1 MNEQSRE
8 ALDAYYKEASTW
20 NRDRLDALAKSQRT
34 AWFVA
39 GAAAAIAV
47 LLALALLLLTPLKTV
62 VPYTL
67 LVDRTTGYVQALKPL
82 DAQMVAPDTAL
93 TQSFLVQY
101 VIARESFDRD
111 IVQANYRKVALW
123 SAETARS
130 DYLNLMQVSNP
141 QSPLVLY
148 PNTSFVETRVKSVS
162 PVGTNVALVRFDTIR
177 HDAGGAVQPAR
188 SWVSII
194 RYRYSGEPMKL
205 EDRFVN
211 PLGFQV
217 LRYRRDAE
225 SAPPPEAVAVPVP
238 GTVVVPG
245 MAPAPG
251 AVVVQPGATTV
262 TTTTTA
268 PGASGLGQATA
279 EAARA
284 AIERRNG
291 PQGPQRPRRPEPEL

>member
-8 ALDAYYKEASTW
+8 ALDSYYKEAATW

-34 AWFVA
+34 AWWVA
-39 GAAAAIAV
+39 GAAAAVAV

-62 VPYTL
+62 EPYTL
-67 LVDRTTGYVQALKPL
+67 MVDRTTGYVQALKPL
-82 DAQMVAPDTAL
+82 DAQKVAPDTAL

-123 SAETARS
+123 SAEAARS
-130 DYLNLMQVSNP
+130 DYLNWMQVSNP

-148 PNTSFVETRVKSVS
+148 PAASVVETRVKSVS
-162 PVGTNVALVRFDTIR
+162 PVGTNVALVRFDTVR
-177 HDAGGAVQPAR
+177 RDAGGAIQPPR
-188 SWVSII
+188 SWVAVI

-225 SAPPPEAVAVPVP
+225 TPPPPEAVAVPAP
-238 GTVVVPG
+238 GTVAV
-245 MAPAPG
+245 PG
-251 AVVVQPGATTV
+251 AVVVTPGSTTA

-268 PGASGLGQATA
+268 PGASVLGQATA
-279 EAARA
+279 DAARA
-284 AIERRNG
+284 AVERRN
-291 PQGPQRPRRPEPEL
+291 GPQRPRRPEPEL

>member
-8 ALDAYYKEASTW
+8 TYYKEAATW
-20 NRDRLDALAKSQRT
+20 NRDRQEALAKSQRT
-34 AWFVA
+34 AWWVA
-39 GAAAAIAV
+39 GGAAAIAILEAV
-47 LLALALLLLTPLKTV
+47 ALLVLTPLKTV

-82 DAQMVAPDTAL
+82 DADKVSPDAAL

-101 VIARESFDRD
+101 VIARESYDRD
-111 IVQANYRKVALW
+111 IAQANYRKVALW
-123 SAETARS
+123 SAENARA
-130 DYLNLMQVSNP
+130 DYLGLMQVSNP

-148 PNTSFVETRVKSVS
+148 PATSFVETRVKSVS
-162 PVGTNVALVRFDTIR
+162 PVGPNVALVRFDTVR
-177 HDAGGAVQPAR
+177 HDAGGAVQPPR
-188 SWVSII
+188 SWVSVI

-225 SAPPPEAVAVPVP
+225 SAPAPEAVAAVP
-238 GTVVVPG
+238 GAVASGPAGSLPVVVVPG
-245 MAPAPG
+245 SS
-251 AVVVQPGATTV
+251 TTV
-262 TTTTTA
+262 TTTVPA
-268 PGASGLGQATA
+268 AGSSALGQATA

-284 AIERRNG
+284 ATAART
-291 PQGPQRPRRPEPEL
+291 PQRPRRPEPEL